1 MLNYLKSEIYRI
13 LHTKSSYIFIAVCSL
28 LLLSSNIVIAFV
40 KMNDATF
47 PYADTAFAIGNVC
60 GGLIYVFLMCIM
72 VAGTVFNNEHN
83 NHTFKNCVSYGIPR
97 GTIYFGKVF
106 VQIIYAITAF
116 IIILGVHVGSAYLLL
131 ENSGPMY
138 LDMMVETCLALLPLF
153 IFSLTV
159 ANCFYFILEGTGA
172 AMTAS
177 VGIILAMPLAF
188 NFLGMK
194 FEIFRTITR
203 VLPWNLLIATKPD
216 MSGSVS
222 FYWEQNGML
231 GNWLAGILQALLF
244 IVIGYVIFRKK
255 EIK

>member
-1 MLNYLKSEIYRI
+1 MFNYLKSEIYRI
-13 LHTKSSYIFIAVCSL
+13 LHTKSSYMFIGICSL
-28 LLLSSNIVIAFV
+28 LLFSSNIVLALV
-40 KMNDATF
+40 KSSEPNF

-60 GGLIYVFLMCIM
+60 GSLVVVFLMCIM

-116 IIILGVHVGSAYLLL
+116 IIILAVHVGSAYLLL

-138 LDMMVETCLALLPLF
+138 LNMMFETCLALLPLF

-172 AMTAS
+172 AMTAA
-177 VGIILAMPLAF
+177 VGIILGMPLAF

-194 FEIFRTITR
+194 FEIFRIISK
-203 VLPWNLLIATKPD
+203 VLPWNLLLATKAD
-216 MSGSVS
+216 MRGAVT
-222 FYWEQNGML
+222 FLWEHNGML
-231 GNWLAGILQALLF
+231 NNWLAGILQALIF
-244 IVIGYVIFRKK
+244 IGLGYVTFRRK